1 MLAAECVK
9 AFKDWQETGGIWETA
24 IQQAM
29 ASAFLKIDTDLGS
42 CSTTDYAVLP
52 SIADS
57 TGSTAV
63 VVVVD
68 GQHLTVAN
76 CGDSRAVLSRRG
88 KTIPLTSDHKVSQSS
103 AMRPPTSDG
112 DREYLGIRSG
122 NRL

>member
-9 AFKDWQETGGIWETA
+9 VFKDWQETGGIWETA

-29 ASAFLKIDTDLGS
+29 ATAFLKIDRDLGN
-42 CSTTDYAVLP
+42 CSMTDYAVLP
-52 SIADS
+52 SMAES

-76 CGDSRAVLSRRG
+76 CGDSRAVLSRHG
-88 KTIPLTSDHKVSQSS
+88 KTIPLTSDHKVGRSS
-103 AMRPPTSDG
+103 AILCNP
-112 DREYLGIRSG
+112 
-122 NRL
+122 